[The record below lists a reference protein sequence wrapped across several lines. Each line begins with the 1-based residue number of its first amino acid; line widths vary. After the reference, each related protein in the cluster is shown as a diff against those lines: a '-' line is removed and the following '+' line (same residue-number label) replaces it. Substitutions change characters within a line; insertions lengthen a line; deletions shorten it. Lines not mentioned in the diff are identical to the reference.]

1 MSFLKDLVQPKVFN
15 LFIKRAGDEVD
26 ARLKIAE
33 KLFKEQDL
41 SAGRALA
48 EALDHKIK
56 PIKVKTIEEV
66 VNGG

>member
-1 MSFLKDLVQPKVFN
+1 MSFLKDLVQVKVYDMFV
-15 LFIKRAGDEVD
+15 KKAGDEST

-48 EALDHKIK
+48 EALDVKIK
-56 PIKVKTIEEV
+56 PIKIKTDEV
-66 VNGG
+66 S